1 MTTKDMFKN
10 TLVLKAMLI
19 FISFTVFSFGNMT
32 VYMLI
37 GLLVMLFGC
46 FLSVKQGAA
55 MGHEACSISASLRR
69 IEESGD
75 KKEIT
80 EPKML
85 KQAYS
90 TSTGIKAVFAGA
102 LIGYLINVVYIIIML
117 AGADTDVLVASR
129 LASFIITIPYWPI
142 VSYWHPVFDVLT
154 WDIVA
159 LLMLS
164 PFILPVCQFI
174 GYRQGPA
181 LWAKTEK
188 AMADGKRRAK
198 ARSRI
203 GRTKAKKVKVRGPEI

>member
-1 MTTKDMFKN
+1 MTIKDMFKN

-19 FISFTVFSFGNMT
+19 FITFSVFSFGNMT
-32 VYMLI
+32 VYLLV
-37 GLLVMLFGC
+37 GLLVMLLGC
-46 FLSVKQGAA
+46 FLALKQGAA
-55 MGHEACSISASLRR
+55 MGHEACSVASSLRR
-69 IEESGD
+69 IAESGD
-75 KKEIT
+75 KT
-80 EPKML
+80 DVVDPKMY

-90 TSTGIKAVFAGA
+90 TANGVKAVFAGA
-102 LIGYLINVVYIIIML
+102 LIGYLINTVYIIVML
-117 AGADTDVLVASR
+117 AGVDSGALVISR
-129 LASFIITIPYWPI
+129 LASFIISIPYWPI

-164 PFILPVCQFI
+164 PFLLPVCQFI
-174 GYRQGPA
+174 GYTQGPA

-203 GRTKAKKVKVRGPEI
+203 GRTKVKKTKVRGPEI

>member
-1 MTTKDMFKN
+1 MFKN

-32 VYMLI
+32 VFLLL

-46 FLSVKQGAA
+46 FLSLKQGAA
-55 MGHEACSISASLRR
+55 IGHEACSISASLRR

-75 KKEIT
+75 KKDDVD
-80 EPKML
+80 PKMVR
-85 KQAYS
+85 QAYS
-90 TSTGIKAVFAGA
+90 MTTGIKAVFSGA
-102 LIGYLINVVYIIIML
+102 LIGYVINVIYIIIML
-117 AGADTDVLVASR
+117 TGKASDNVLVISR
-129 LASFIITIPYWPI
+129 LASFVVSIPYWPI

-159 LLMLS
+159 LLMIS
-164 PFILPVCQFI
+164 PFLLPVCQFI

-203 GRTKAKKVKVRGPEI
+203 GRKKKTVKVRGPEI